1 MKTRMMTSMTQ
12 FPSKQSTVDVRAYF
26 KQKAAKVDE
35 WLDRL
40 LPADSEA
47 PETIHQA
54 MRYSVFA
61 GGKRLRPILAIA
73 TGEIFGA
80 HENELLPAACSLEM
94 IHTYS
99 LIHDDLPAMDN
110 DDLRRGLP
118 TCHIK
123 FGEAMAI
130 LAGDALLT
138 QAFLT
143 LVNYQTSS
151 PEKKLRVIA
160 EVAQAAATTRAL
172 IGGQVMDIQSEGKQI
187 TGEQLEAIHSAKTG
201 ALIRCSVRIGA
212 IIGGASE
219 RELKALTEYGE
230 KAGLAFQVAD
240 DLLDE
245 TATSEELGKTA
256 GKDAAT
262 QKATYTSLYG
272 IGGAQKMAD
281 RLYQEAA
288 AAARQTECETK
299 VLESIAQFIV
309 ERKS

>member
-1 MKTRMMTSMTQ
+1 MKTIRMMQ
-12 FPSKQSTVDVRAYF
+12 CPSKTEPLVDITEYF
-26 KQKAAKVDE
+26 KQKAAQVDQ

-40 LPADSEA
+40 LPPESET
-47 PETIHQA
+47 PPTIHQA
-54 MRYSVFA
+54 MRYSTFA
-61 GGKRLRPILAIA
+61 GGKRLRPILTVA

-80 HENELLPAACSLEM
+80 DERELLPAACSIEM

-110 DDLRRGLP
+110 DDLRRGMP
-118 TCHIK
+118 TCHVK

-143 LVNYQTSS
+143 LADYETSNA
-151 PEKKLRVIA
+151 EKKARVIS
-160 EVAQAAATTRAL
+160 EVAHAAATARAL
-172 IGGQVMDIQSEGKQI
+172 IGGQVLDIQFEGKPV
-187 TGEQLEAIHSAKTG
+187 TGAQLEEIHQAKTG
-201 ALIRCSVRIGA
+201 ALIRCAVRIGA
-212 IIGGASE
+212 IIGGARE
-219 RELKALTEYGE
+219 DELKSLTEYGD

-256 GKDAAT
+256 GKDAAS

-272 IGGAQKMAD
+272 VDGARQMAD
-281 RLYQEAA
+281 RLCREAIA
-288 AAARQTECETK
+288 ATRKVRRNSSTLETIAR
-299 VLESIAQFIV
+299 FIV
-309 ERKS
+309 ERRS